1 MSRHIVSLRVGQA
14 IMNFEWLLL
23 CYFLRELSVC
33 AIFYAFPTYVPN
45 WYHYQWLELNSF
57 VLQVISRL
65 WRDSGIQAAFLRLS
79 FKAHHFNHI
88 FFCRHQIITIYRS
101 KIKTLSQGKWV
112 SAVRL
117 CQIFSGQCGAIRTA
131 LLYTNHTGVLDILQK
146 YWTWSRTLFRRSHW
160 LRQSYSCFCPGY
172 STHKG
177 AHLGYCRGERES

>member
-1 MSRHIVSLRVGQA
+1 M
-14 IMNFEWLLL
+14 
-23 CYFLRELSVC
+23 
-33 AIFYAFPTYVPN
+33 
-45 WYHYQWLELNSF
+45 
-57 VLQVISRL
+57 LQVISRL

-131 LLYTNHTGVLDILQK
+131 LLYTNHTGTCGTRVLHLTKTLNLIKNTYPASLMTEAILLMLLLPRIFYTQGCAPRVL
-146 YWTWSRTLFRRSHW
+146 SRWEGKLTSFRYCPDCPDYLDC
-160 LRQSYSCFCPGY
+160 LRD
-172 STHKG
+172 
-177 AHLGYCRGERES
+177 